1 MKKINRMFLIFLV
14 CISLGLS
21 GCHNTKVINGIEYG
35 TYGFLNKDTM
45 QNPDIN
51 YEISIGSVIA
61 AVIFCETIIVP
72 LYVVL
77 VDLYQPVSPKTGKEI
92 KGQVI

>member
-1 MKKINRMFLIFLV
+1 
-14 CISLGLS
+14 
-21 GCHNTKVINGIEYG
+21 
-35 TYGFLNKDTM
+35 M

-51 YEISIGSVIA
+51 YEISIGSVIV

-92 KGQVI
+92 KGQVR